1 MIRVRDVHS
10 RNGHTILIH
19 RKPDMTHQFANGDP
33 QQPVEQPN
41 LPPAPIEFPVV
52 EPEPDVPQP
61 MEMPPDAP
69 VEAPQ
74 PQPEPTITPQRA

>member
-1 MIRVRDVHS
+1 MIRVPDIHA
-10 RNGHTILIH
+10 RNGRASLIY
-19 RKPDMTHQFANGDP
+19 RKPDMTHHFANGDP

-41 LPPAPIEFPVV
+41 LPPAPIEFPAV
-52 EPEPDVPQP
+52 EPQPDVPQP

-74 PQPEPTITPQRA
+74 PGVEPTITPERV